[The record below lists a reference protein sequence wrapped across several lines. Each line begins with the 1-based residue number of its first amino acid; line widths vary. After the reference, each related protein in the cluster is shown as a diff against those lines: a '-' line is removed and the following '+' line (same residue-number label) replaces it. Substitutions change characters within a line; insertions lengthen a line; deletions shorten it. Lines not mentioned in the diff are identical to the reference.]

1 MEGAFAQQNASGT
14 QDWTRVGSALPWIH
28 VITALVR
35 CERSSCWPHPTCC
48 SPSAGCSGAR
58 CSCATPAPSP
68 GTACTP
74 RDRSKPRVVQLDAC
88 NTHTKTRLSQMF
100 LYLPHELSHCCPPD
114 VRVRA
119 CVRVSGCVY
128 CVLLLHT
135 QLRVERVRSAASQ
148 PMVRPS
154 PAFCAARDAKWQDD
168 RTAFWRGSASP
179 DGARLHRRKRRR
191 LRRRLQRRLQMSV
204 DANRRAS
211 CRRRATDRGLPP
223 VARLRRRRL
232 PRRLLAHAR
241 RHVGAHGKVSSDLP
255 ARGDGSRLPWQP
267 AAGVPPGAGLA
278 DAGALACLRRLLGTN
293 GVPGG
298 RARDDVIDGRRRRVR
313 GRLVRRAG
321 RHVGVAG
328 RPPLRRAGVRARPTG
343 TDSGA
348 ARRRRAD
355 AAAASAEDEREELPN
370 LRTARRPSADTR
382 EIRLRC
388 AAVTASDRGVKTLSY
403 LIIFHFIQHT
413 KTIYQCS

>member
-28 VITALVR
+28 VITALV
-35 CERSSCWPHPTCC
+35 
-48 SPSAGCSGAR
+48 SALGSASVITRVMSQRVGGAT
-58 CSCATPAPSP
+58 SEVS
-68 GTACTP
+68 
-74 RDRSKPRVVQLDAC
+74 
-88 NTHTKTRLSQMF
+88 
-100 LYLPHELSHCCPPD
+100 
-114 VRVRA
+114 VRVETVSRRRDLCGVVAGASALPAGRIRPAARPLRA
-119 CVRVSGCVY
+119 ARGRDARAPRRRPRLVPPARRATGCVY